1 MTARSFTDVEYNYKK
16 INEDI
21 AEAAQKVG
29 KKREDIT
36 FLAATKTVDAATMY
50 RSCSQNTRT
59 TILTTVRCSSSVI
72 CRQTRFGRS
81 SARSI

>member
-36 FLAATKTVDAATMY
+36 FLAATKTVDAATMGTGAALKIRGL
-50 RSCSQNTRT
+50 RS
-59 TILTTVRCSSSVI
+59 
-72 CRQTRFGRS
+72 
-81 SARSI
+81 